1 MEMTTAA
8 KGACDSRVLRS
19 GAAGNAAGDD
29 GARVTAPLMVEAEAC
44 GDRLRGTVRQRDV
57 RYSVTAYGVW
67 MAAASDDEGAARRGR
82 RVFGGDGGGAK
93 EGARRGASVG
103 AAGGV
108 GSGWA
113 GVKRQADRAG
123 DTAYGIAGGAR
134 LPETYL
140 PPTTRTYPHAT
151 RTQHGSRVASPT

>member
-103 AAGGV
+103 AVGGV
-108 GSGWA
+108 GSGWL
-113 GVKRQADRAG
+113 GRRRTPGHSTAG
-123 DTAYGIAGGAR
+123 DTALQGGR
-134 LPETYL
+134 GWRRHTHI
-140 PPTTRTYPHAT
+140 PPTTHIPPCHPH
-151 RTQHGSRVASPT
+151 PTWVPSC